1 MNATVQ
7 QSDELFQSG
16 PPLRLKQ
23 LLGFVKTGGASIA
36 RRAMMAVL
44 ISWVPLALMAAVRVF
59 ILREDE
65 GRSFPSDVGVH
76 ARFLVAAP
84 ALILA
89 EPDCLRRLER
99 VVRHFRDSG
108 LVTNTDRP
116 RYDAAVTSSY
126 KLLHSAVAEIL
137 IVVLAYALVAAFAL
151 NIMPSRFPLWRFSS
165 VSGSYH
171 LSPAG
176 WWHVLVSVPLLNVL
190 FLGWVWRLLL
200 WTRFLWLMTRL
211 DLRLISSHPDG
222 VGGLKF
228 VSTSLRGFRLIGFAL
243 GSIAAGMVAGQAIR
257 LGTSPLEFQNLA
269 IAVVAFTLLL
279 SAGPLFVFVKKLR
292 GLKSRGTY
300 AYGLL
305 ASDVGRLF
313 EQKWLERER
322 GVEGSLEVPDFS
334 ATTDLYQVAGNVYQM
349 RDLPFGLKNLMPI
362 VVATMLPFIPVALM
376 AVPAKKVLQLL
387 EKLLL

>member
-1 MNATVQ
+1 
-7 QSDELFQSG
+7 
-16 PPLRLKQ
+16 
-23 LLGFVKTGGASIA
+23 
-36 RRAMMAVL
+36 MAVL

-99 VVRHFRDSG
+99 VVRHFCDSG
-108 LVTNTDRP
+108 LVTNTDRL

-200 WTRFLWLMTRL
+200 MDAVPVAHDAARPT
-211 DLRLISSHPDG
+211 PY
-222 VGGLKF
+222 F
-228 VSTSLRGFRLIGFAL
+228 VSSRRGGRAEVCQHFAT
-243 GSIAAGMVAGQAIR
+243 G
-257 LGTSPLEFQNLA
+257 
-269 IAVVAFTLLL
+269 
-279 SAGPLFVFVKKLR
+279 
-292 GLKSRGTY
+292 
-300 AYGLL
+300 
-305 ASDVGRLF
+305 
-313 EQKWLERER
+313 
-322 GVEGSLEVPDFS
+322 
-334 ATTDLYQVAGNVYQM
+334 
-349 RDLPFGLKNLMPI
+349 
-362 VVATMLPFIPVALM
+362 
-376 AVPAKKVLQLL
+376 VPADRVCARINRGWHGCRPSYPSGYLTA
-387 EKLLL
+387 